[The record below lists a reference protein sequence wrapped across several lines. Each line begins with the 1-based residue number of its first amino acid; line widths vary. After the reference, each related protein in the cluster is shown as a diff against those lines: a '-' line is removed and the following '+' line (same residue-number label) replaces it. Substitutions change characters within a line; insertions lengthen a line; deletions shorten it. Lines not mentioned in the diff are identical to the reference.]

1 MHTFKLYSLSS
12 ISHQFYISAKQLFV
26 STKLIKDLNRESLIA
41 NLRKKE
47 TGVCNNSLSSGIL
60 DRNTKQ
66 QQITFNYMQSE
77 TSWLQL
83 KLIKLSS
90 TTPITDV
97 TSGVLTA
104 FCQKC
109 NTHEIFNP

>member
-12 ISHQFYISAKQLFV
+12 ISHQCKTAVCEHKTDKRPQQRKPDCKSQ
-26 STKLIKDLNRESLIA
+26 
-41 NLRKKE
+41 KKE

-60 DRNTKQ
+60 DRLARNTKQ

-109 NTHEIFNP
+109 NTREIFNP

>member
-1 MHTFKLYSLSS
+1 MCEHKTDKRPQQRKPDCKS
-12 ISHQFYISAKQLFV
+12 Q
-26 STKLIKDLNRESLIA
+26 
-41 NLRKKE
+41 KKE
-47 TGVCNNSLSSGIL
+47 TGVCDNSLSSGIL
-60 DRNTKQ
+60 DRLARNTKQ

-97 TSGVLTA
+97 ASGVLTA

>member
-12 ISHQFYISAKQLFV
+12 ISHQFYISAKQLFDKRPQQRKPDCK
-26 STKLIKDLNRESLIA
+26 SQ
-41 NLRKKE
+41 KKE